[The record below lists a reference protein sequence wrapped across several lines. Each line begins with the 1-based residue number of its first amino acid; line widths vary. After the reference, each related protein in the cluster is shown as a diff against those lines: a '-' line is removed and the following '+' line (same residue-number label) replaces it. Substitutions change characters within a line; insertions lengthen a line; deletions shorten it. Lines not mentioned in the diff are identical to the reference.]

1 MKGTLLPQLPPR
13 GSGTWDMGNLTAR
26 EDWGEELNEYP
37 SLLHIHICNYQFS
50 LLTHCVG
57 LLFHST
63 WIFLGFLFLT
73 YEFRFLSYYSSHPLP
88 SPFPKSLAFH
98 IPYLHIQTVFLF
110 FSWVT
115 YPYFHWLCIS
125 FLLLCVRSRSLLGH
139 IKFWPA
145 LSYFLNIKMKSSCAP
160 RKVA

>member
-1 MKGTLLPQLPPR
+1 MKNSMSIPAFSISISVITSSP
-13 GSGTWDMGNLTAR
+13 
-26 EDWGEELNEYP
+26 
-37 SLLHIHICNYQFS
+37 FS
-50 LLTHCVG
+50 LIVWVYSFI
-57 LLFHST
+57 LLGFS
-63 WIFLGFLFLT
+63 LGFLFLT